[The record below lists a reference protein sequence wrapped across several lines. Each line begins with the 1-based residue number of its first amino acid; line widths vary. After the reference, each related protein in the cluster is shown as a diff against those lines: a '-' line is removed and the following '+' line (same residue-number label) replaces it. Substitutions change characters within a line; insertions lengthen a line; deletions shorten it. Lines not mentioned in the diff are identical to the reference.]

1 MHRLFALPNLV
12 SLARLPLALAFLLT
26 DQRMVRLGLIA
37 AAGATDFLD
46 GWLARRGRGTRL
58 GAILDPVTD
67 KTFWIVAIISLA
79 VQGPL
84 GWGELLIMLSRDIAV
99 AIGVA
104 IILMRRAPMQFRA
117 RMPGKVATVV
127 QLAALV
133 ALVAFPA
140 LKLPVILIVGVVS
153 AVAIWDYGREG
164 VRALRAS
171 PAAH

>member
-1 MHRLFALPNLV
+1 MRALFALPNLL

-26 DQRMVRLGLIA
+26 DQRAVRLALIA

-46 GWLARRGRGTRL
+46 GWLARRGRGSRL

-67 KTFWIVAIISLA
+67 KTFWIVAMISLA

-84 GWGELLIMLSRDIAV
+84 STGELLVMLSRDIAV

-104 IILMRRAPMQFRA
+104 IILLRGATMEFRA

-127 QLAALV
+127 QLAGLV

-140 LKLPVILIVGVVS
+140 LKRPVIILVGAVS
-153 AVAIWDYGREG
+153 AIAILDYARVG

-171 PAAH
+171 QTAH